1 MKTIFRKINQK
12 AKSIYITFT
21 TAILPTAKAMAA
33 ADGFSKANE
42 GLNKWAVGLAS
53 LSVATVTLC
62 IIWIGYNV
70 LFDGKELR
78 QMKNVIIGGILI
90 GGASGFGAWYMA

>member
-1 MKTIFRKINQK
+1 MKNIFCLIKK
-12 AKSIYITFT
+12 KVKDAYITFT
-21 TAILPTAKAMAA
+21 TAILPTAQVMAD
-33 ADGFSKANE
+33 DGFSKANE

-62 IIWIGYNV
+62 ILWIGYNV

>member
-1 MKTIFRKINQK
+1 MSLINKMKSKIN
-12 AKSIYITFT
+12 AAWATFT
-21 TAILPTAKAMAA
+21 VGILPAAQAMAD
-33 ADGFSKANE
+33 DGFTKANE

-62 IIWIGYNV
+62 ILWIGYNV

-90 GGASGFGAWYMA
+90 SGASGFGAWYMA

>member
-1 MKTIFRKINQK
+1 MSLINKMKSKVKTTW
-12 AKSIYITFT
+12 ATFT
-21 TAILPTAKAMAA
+21 LAIFPAAQAMAND
-33 ADGFSKANE
+33 DGFSKANE

-62 IIWIGYNV
+62 ILWIGYNV